1 MIETILIFIFGLII
15 GSFLNC
21 VIWRL
26 YKEESFVGG
35 KSYCPHCRHSLGFWD
50 LFPVLSFVF
59 LRGRCRYCQGKIS
72 IQYPLVELATAILF
86 VLVYI
91 YFGMISLELIFWLII
106 MAFLIVIFVFDLKY
120 FIIPDEVIYPAIFLS
135 IAWIVYSFLIQTI
148 DSHEVIF
155 RIISGLSAALF
166 FFLIWFFSKGM
177 AMGFG
182 DVKLALFIGLLLGFP
197 NTVVGIFLG
206 FLLGAIIGS
215 IMVFFKK
222 RGFGSEVP
230 FAPFLVVGTII
241 AFFYGSKIVEWYLSL
256 SFQI

>member
-1 MIETILIFIFGLII
+1 MIELILIFILGLII

-26 YKEESFVGG
+26 YKEENFIVGR
-35 KSYCPHCRHSLGFWD
+35 SYCPHCHHGLGLWD

-59 LRGRCRYCQGKIS
+59 LRGKCRYCKRKIS
-72 IQYPLVELATAILF
+72 LQYPLIELITAIIF
-86 VLVYI
+86 SLVFI
-91 YFGMISLELIFWLII
+91 YFGSIFSLQLIFWLII

-120 FIIPDEVIYPAIFLS
+120 FIIPDEVVYPAIFLS
-135 IAWIVYSFLIQTI
+135 IIWLLYSFFNGMIS
-148 DSHEVIF
+148 SHE
-155 RIISGLSAALF
+155 IILTIASSIGAALF

-182 DVKLALFIGLLLGFP
+182 DVKLALLIGLLLGFP
-197 NTVVGIFLG
+197 NTIVALFLG

-215 IMVFFKK
+215 VAVFLK
-222 RGFGSEVP
+222 RKGFGSEVP

-241 AFFYGSKIVEWYLSL
+241 SFFFGNNIINWYFSL
-256 SFQI
+256 MV